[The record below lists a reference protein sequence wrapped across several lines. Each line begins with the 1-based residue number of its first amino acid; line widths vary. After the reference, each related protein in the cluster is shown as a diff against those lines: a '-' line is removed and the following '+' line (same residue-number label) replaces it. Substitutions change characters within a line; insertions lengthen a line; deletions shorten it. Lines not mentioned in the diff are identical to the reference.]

1 MTRGNIR
8 VKSEDQALS
17 HPLSSIRRP
26 AFCGIVPP
34 HILSRLAASDLHA
47 AEAARRTLVADVRH
61 RLARASVPWVGE
73 QRPAPP
79 VQATPS
85 EDRAVFDDHDTENL
99 PGSEVRAEGAPPTGD
114 PSADEAYDGLGAT
127 FDFYLKVYKRWSV
140 DGQGLPLKG
149 TVHYGT
155 QYDNAFWNGSQM
167 VFGDGDGTVFGR
179 FTGSVDVIGHELT
192 HGVTQYT
199 ANLVYRGQSG
209 ALNESVSDVF
219 GSMVKQY
226 KLGQDAADADWL
238 IGAGLFL
245 PSVHGVALRSMKDPG
260 TAYDDP
266 NLGKDPQPATMAG
279 YVDTSDDDGGVHIN
293 SGIPNRAFYLA
304 ATGIGGTSWDGAG
317 LIWYDVLTS
326 PTLPAAATFA
336 TFGTA
341 TVHAAEKRFGRRS
354 HQAQAVAAAW
364 REVGVSVHS

>member
-1 MTRGNIR
+1 MIMT
-8 VKSEDQALS
+8 
-17 HPLSSIRRP
+17 
-26 AFCGIVPP
+26 FCGIVPP
-34 HILSRLAASDLHA
+34 HILTRIADSGLHA
-47 AEAARRTLVADVRH
+47 AEAARRTLLSDMRH
-61 RLARASVPWVGE
+61 RLARSAVPWVGE
-73 QRPAPP
+73 RHLPPPADIAERPD
-79 VQATPS
+79 
-85 EDRAVFDDHDTENL
+85 DRAVFDDNDTEDL
-99 PGSEVRAEGAPPTGD
+99 PGSEVRAEGAAPTGD
-114 PSADEAYDGLGAT
+114 PCADEAYDGLGAT
-127 FDFYLKVYKRWSV
+127 FEFYLSVFDRWSV

-149 TVHYGT
+149 TVHYGV

-179 FTGSVDVIGHELT
+179 FTTALDVIGHELT

-226 KLGQDAADADWL
+226 RLAQDAADADWL
-238 IGAGLFL
+238 IGAGLFR

-266 NLGKDPQPATMAG
+266 TIGKDPQPDTMSG
-279 YVDTSDDDGGVHIN
+279 YVDTDDDDGGVHIN
-293 SGIPNRAFYLA
+293 SGIPNRAFCLA
-304 ATGIGGTSWDGAG
+304 ATGIGGKSWEGAG
-317 LIWYDVLTS
+317 QVWYDVLTS
-326 PTLPAAATFA
+326 PTLSATATFA

-354 HQAQAVAAAW
+354 EQAKAVAAAW
-364 REVGVSVHS
+364 RHVGVPVHT

>member
-1 MTRGNIR
+1 MTKVTNPAIVTAMTSATTR
-8 VKSEDQALS
+8 V
-17 HPLSSIRRP
+17 
-26 AFCGIVPP
+26 FCGIVPP
-34 HILSRLAASDLHA
+34 HLLSRLADSGLHVA
-47 AEAARRTLVADVRH
+47 DAARRTLTADVRH
-61 RLARASVPWVGE
+61 RLTRGAVPWVGE
-73 QRPAPP
+73 RHLAPP
-79 VQATPS
+79 TGV
-85 EDRAVFDDHDTENL
+85 ERRDDRAIYDDHDTEHL
-99 PGSEVRAEGAPPTGD
+99 PGSQVRAEGRPATGD

-127 FDFYLKVYKRWSV
+127 FDFYLDVYDRWSV

-149 TVHYGT
+149 TVHYGR

-167 VFGDGDGTVFGR
+167 VFGDGDGAVFGR

-199 ANLVYRGQSG
+199 ANLVYHGQSG
-209 ALNESVSDVF
+209 ALNESVSDCF

-226 KLGQDAADADWL
+226 QLGQDAADADWL

-245 PSVHGVALRSMKDPG
+245 PSVQGVALRSMKDPG

-266 NLGKDPQPATMAG
+266 HLGRDPQPASMAG
-279 YVDTSDDDGGVHIN
+279 YVDTTSDDGGVHIN

-304 ATGIGGTSWDGAG
+304 ATGIGGTSWEGAG
-317 LIWYDVLTS
+317 AVWYDVLTS

-341 TVHAAEKRFGRRS
+341 TVRAAEARFGRGSR
-354 HQAQAVAAAW
+354 HARAVAAAW
-364 REVGVSVHS
+364 REVGVSVH

>member
-1 MTRGNIR
+1 MNPAIVTAMTSATTR
-8 VKSEDQALS
+8 
-17 HPLSSIRRP
+17 

-34 HILSRLAASDLHA
+34 HLLSSLAESGLHVA
-47 AEAARRTLVADVRH
+47 DAARRTLAADVRH
-61 RLARASVPWVGE
+61 RQARSAVPWVGE
-73 QRPAPP
+73 RHLAPP
-79 VQATPS
+79 AGV
-85 EDRAVFDDHDTENL
+85 EHRDDRSIFDDHDTEHL
-99 PGSEVRAEGAPPTGD
+99 PGSQVRAEGGPATGD
-114 PSADEAYDGLGAT
+114 VSADEAYAGLGAT
-127 FDFYLKVYKRWSV
+127 FGFYLDVYNRWSV

-149 TVHYGT
+149 TVHYGV

-179 FTGSVDVIGHELT
+179 FTGAVDVIGHELT

-199 ANLVYRGQSG
+199 ANLVYQGQSG
-209 ALNESVSDVF
+209 ALNESVSDCF

-226 KLGQDAADADWL
+226 QLGQDAAGADWL

-266 NLGKDPQPATMAG
+266 HLGKDPQPASMTG
-279 YVDTSDDDGGVHIN
+279 YVDTTADDGGVHIN

-304 ATGIGGTSWDGAG
+304 ATGIGGTSWEGAG
-317 LIWYDVLTS
+317 AVWYDVLTS

-341 TVHAAEKRFGRRS
+341 TVHAAEARFGLGSQHAR
-354 HQAQAVAAAW
+354 AVAAAW
-364 REVGVSVHS
+364 REVGVSVH

>member
-1 MTRGNIR
+1 MTRGITS
-8 VKSEDQALS
+8 VKSTHQALS
-17 HPLSSIRRP
+17 PPGATAGRP
-26 AFCGIVPP
+26 VFCGIVPP
-34 HILSRLAASDLHA
+34 HILSRLAASELRV
-47 AEAARRTLVADVRH
+47 AEAARRTLAADVRH
-61 RLARASVPWVGE
+61 RLARSAVPWVGE
-73 QRPAPP
+73 RHLAPP
-79 VQATPS
+79 VTVEQRD
-85 EDRAVFDDHDTENL
+85 ERAIYDDHDTENL

-114 PSADEAYDGLGAT
+114 QSADEAYDGLGAT
-127 FDFYLKVYKRWSV
+127 FDFYLDVYKRWSV
-140 DGQGLPLKG
+140 DGRGLPLKG

-167 VFGDGDGTVFGR
+167 VFGDGDGVVFGR
-179 FTGSVDVIGHELT
+179 FTAAVDVIGHELT

-226 KLGQDAADADWL
+226 RLGQSAAEADWL

-266 NLGKDPQPATMAG
+266 TLGKDPQPATMAG
-279 YVDTSDDDGGVHIN
+279 YVDTPDDDGGVHIN

-304 ATGIGGTSWDGAG
+304 ATGIGGTSWEGAG

-354 HQAQAVAAAW
+354 RQAHTVAAAW
-364 REVGVSVHS
+364 REVGVSVHA